1 MGGGEDTCFLMPS
14 LFQGARS
21 AGSESPLRWAAS
33 WGDSLL
39 WPCFVLHC
47 IACSRSESKRRYVV
61 HHPWLSKEHPDT
73 KGRSCSFRSA
83 SWTHCWTCSFWS
95 SSGIPLDLAS
105 SLAYSR

>member
-61 HHPWLSKEHPDT
+61 HHPWLSKEHPDPRGE
-73 KGRSCSFRSA
+73 KLQLLVCQ
-83 SWTHCWTCSFWS
+83 
-95 SSGIPLDLAS
+95 LDVLLDVQLLVVRRNPA
-105 SLAYSR
+105 